1 MLWTVVLGEHTSD
14 NVFIDV
20 ESERFVDLLCD
31 SRASESW
38 IALLQFDDSL
48 DELLRWAPGAW
59 LSFAAR

>member
-1 MLWTVVLGEHTSD
+1 MCGKDTPHYI
-14 NVFIDV
+14 FIDV
-20 ESERFVDLLCD
+20 DSERFVDLLCD